1 MLVKFA
7 SNKDKIAPLLLHFAL
22 NLIQLFWM
30 TGSKKNVDSD
40 LKRVKTLQK
49 LKSTVRF
56 FFGGGGGGGGRE
68 VYFRKA

>member
-22 NLIQLFWM
+22 NFIQLFWM
-30 TGSKKNVDSD
+30 TGIKKNVDSD

-49 LKSTVRF
+49 LKSTIRILF
-56 FFGGGGGGGGRE
+56 FFFFLGGE
-68 VYFRKA
+68 VYF